1 MEKVAINQLQPGML
15 IAETILG
22 ENGKALIIEGTSL
35 TENLIKRL
43 ADMEKEFT
51 YVYHEQTIEA
61 DPGEVLETRVLIHA
75 RNLLSEYLP
84 TDLYKKS
91 NERAFQRFD
100 IVSNMLKKIVNN
112 PRIASFFLDLRAID
126 EYTMEH
132 SIHVCVISLLVGT
145 GLNMNEELLETLG
158 TGALLHDVGRIQLPK
173 ELRGKVGG
181 FSGEVELQFLE
192 HTKYG
197 YQLLRDQGLSPE
209 VARIAL
215 YHHEK
220 WDGSGPNRL
229 AGDKVDLLSR
239 IVAVCNVYDEYV
251 GSIASQRYLPHEAIE
266 YLYGTGD
273 YYYDARV
280 VKAFTSSV
288 CIYPLGSVVKL
299 NTGEI
304 GVVVNVDKN
313 IAPRPIVKLC
323 YDRNN
328 EKIKYPQQIDLS
340 TETTLFISSI
350 LW

>member
-1 MEKVAINQLQPGML
+1 MEKVAINQLQSGML
-15 IAETILG
+15 IAETILDD
-22 ENGKALIIEGTSL
+22 NGKALIIERTTLSD
-35 TENLIKRL
+35 NLIKRL
-43 ADMEKEFT
+43 EDMGKEFI

-84 TDLYKKS
+84 IDLYKKS

-100 IVSNMLKKIVNN
+100 LVNNMLKRIVNN
-112 PRIASFFLDLRAID
+112 PKVTSFFLDLRAID

-145 GLNMNEELLETLG
+145 GLNMNDELLENLG
-158 TGALLHDVGRIQLPK
+158 TGALLHDVGRIQLDK
-173 ELRGKVGG
+173 EFRGKVG
-181 FSGEVELQFLE
+181 SLKDKEEQKYLE

-197 YQLLRDQGLSPE
+197 YQLLRDHGLSPE
-209 VARIAL
+209 VAKIAL

-220 WDGSGPNRL
+220 WDGSGPNKL
-229 AGDKVDLLSR
+229 AGDKIDLLSR
-239 IVAVCNVYDEYV
+239 IVAVCNVYDDFV

-280 VKAFTSSV
+280 VKVFTSSV
-288 CIYPLGSVVKL
+288 SIYPLGSVVKL

-304 GVVVNVDKN
+304 GIVVNVDKN

-328 EKIKYPQQIDLS
+328 EKIKYPRQIDLS
-340 TETTLFISSI
+340 IETTLFISSI